1 MGFYCIFSGC
11 FNNTYLMELIII
23 VFCYILTSI
32 RGGDILNEKLILL
45 FISIIKLM
53 STISKKETDGSTSA
67 SLALTNHLI
76 LASIILMLIILIIT

>member
-1 MGFYCIFSGC
+1 MFEQYIFNGVDYYCFLLY
-11 FNNTYLMELIII
+11 TYLDK
-23 VFCYILTSI
+23 
-32 RGGDILNEKLILL
+32 GGDILNEKLILL